1 MSLLQLMLLTV
12 LTVMTVLSALM
23 VVSVRN
29 LIHAG
34 FWLLPFFLGIGG
46 FYLILSLEF
55 LFALQLLLY
64 AGAVMVVVLFALMLT
79 RDVMNPKVRQTNR
92 LQVAAIASSASMMTF
107 LIIVI
112 YRHSAAFTTVPGEVN
127 PDTITRQLGAMLLN
141 EYVLP
146 FELTSALLLSAMLG
160 AIFLARSP
168 KVEIT
173 PEEVQEEAAD
183 ESREPAA
190 SLLRAP

>member
-1 MSLLQLMLLTV
+1 MNTLELAIIVLLTA
-12 LTVMTVLSALM
+12 MTVISALM
-23 VVSVRN
+23 VVMVRN

-79 RDVMNPKVRQTNR
+79 RDVMNPRVRQTNR
-92 LQVAAIASSASMMTF
+92 LYAAGAAASASMMAF
-107 LIIVI
+107 LIVVI
-112 YRHSAAFTTVPGEVN
+112 YRNMGRLSVLPPEV
-127 PDTITRQLGAMLLN
+127 DAGSVTRQLGTMLLN

-160 AIFLARSP
+160 AIFLARNP
-168 KVEIT
+168 KVELM
-173 PEEVQEEAAD
+173 EEEIAD
-183 ESREPAA
+183 EPGEPAA
-190 SLLRAP
+190 TLLRAP

>member
-1 MSLLQLMLLTV
+1 MSPLEIALLLFLTA
-12 LTVMTVLSALM
+12 MTVVSALM
-23 VVSVRN
+23 VVAVRN

-79 RDVMNPKVRQTNR
+79 RDVMNPHVRQTNR
-92 LQVAAIASSASMMTF
+92 LYVAAIAASASMMAF

-112 YRHSAAFTTVPGEVN
+112 YRQIAPLAAVPVEV
-127 PDTITRQLGAMLLN
+127 DTDAITRQLGATLLN

-160 AIFLARSP
+160 AIFLARNP
-168 KVEIT
+168 RIEM
-173 PEEVQEEAAD
+173 EE
-183 ESREPAA
+183 ESEG
-190 SLLRAP
+190 

>member
-1 MSLLQLMLLTV
+1 MNMLELVLLILLTA
-12 LTVMTVLSALM
+12 MTVISALM
-23 VVSVRN
+23 VVAVRN

-34 FWLLPFFLGIGG
+34 FWLLPFFLAVGG

-79 RDVMNPKVRQTNR
+79 RDVMNPRIRQTNR
-92 LQVAAIASSASMMTF
+92 LAIAAAAASASMMVF
-107 LIIVI
+107 LGEGI
-112 YRHSAAFTTVPGEVN
+112 YRSLKPLSALPGMV
-127 PDTITRQLGAMLLN
+127 DSDAITRDIGKMLLN

-160 AIFLARSP
+160 AIFLAR
-168 KVEIT
+168 T
-173 PEEVQEEAAD
+173 PRRDLEEDIQ
-183 ESREPAA
+183 
-190 SLLRAP
+190 

>member
-1 MSLLQLMLLTV
+1 MNLLELALLILLTAV
-12 LTVMTVLSALM
+12 TVFSGLM
-23 VVSVRN
+23 VVAVRN

-34 FWLLPFFLGIGG
+34 FWLLPFFLGVGG

-79 RDVMNPKVRQTNR
+79 RDVMNPRVRQTNR
-92 LQVAAIASSASMMTF
+92 LAIAAAAASASLMVI
-107 LIIVI
+107 LLNVI
-112 YRHSAAFTTVPGEVN
+112 YRSLKPLSALPGTVDSGA
-127 PDTITRQLGAMLLN
+127 ITRDLGKMLLN

-168 KVEIT
+168 RMDL
-173 PEEVQEEAAD
+173 EEEDIQ
-183 ESREPAA
+183 
-190 SLLRAP
+190 

>member
-1 MSLLQLMLLTV
+1 MSWLELALLVLLT
-12 LTVMTVLSALM
+12 TMTVVSALM

-46 FYLILSLEF
+46 FYLILALEF

-79 RDVMNPKVRQTNR
+79 RDVMNPRVRQTNR
-92 LQVAAIASSASMMTF
+92 LAFAAGAVSASMMGF
-107 LIIVI
+107 LTIVI
-112 YRHSAAFTTVPGEVN
+112 YRNIGALSTLPNAVN
-127 PDTITRQLGAMLLN
+127 PEAITRQLGVMLLT

-168 KVEIT
+168 KVEM
-173 PEEVQEEAAD
+173 EEET
-183 ESREPAA
+183 R
-190 SLLRAP
+190 

>member
-1 MSLLQLMLLTV
+1 MNALELAILV
-12 LTVMTVLSALM
+12 FLTVMTVISALM
-23 VVSVRN
+23 VVTVRN

-79 RDVMNPKVRQTNR
+79 RDVMNPRVRQTNR
-92 LQVAAIASSASMMTF
+92 LYVAAIAASASMMAF
-107 LIIVI
+107 LIVVI
-112 YRHSAAFTTVPGEVN
+112 YRNMSGLSMLPPEV
-127 PDTITRQLGAMLLN
+127 DASSMTRQLGAMLLN

-160 AIFLARSP
+160 AIFLARNP
-168 KVEIT
+168 KVELM
-173 PEEVQEEAAD
+173 EEETANEPG
-183 ESREPAA
+183 EPAA
-190 SLLRAP
+190 TLLHTP

>member
-1 MSLLQLMLLTV
+1 MSALQLAILVLLTA
-12 LTVMTVLSALM
+12 MTVISALM

-79 RDVMNPKVRQTNR
+79 RDVMNPRVRQTNR
-92 LQVAAIASSASMMTF
+92 LAIAAIAASASMMGF
-107 LIIVI
+107 LLIVI
-112 YRHSAAFTTVPGEVN
+112 YRQMGALTVVPGQVDAEA
-127 PDTITRQLGAMLLN
+127 ITRELGRMLLTD
-141 EYVLP
+141 YVLP

-160 AIFLARSP
+160 AIFLARNP
-168 KVEIT
+168 KVEL
-173 PEEVQEEAAD
+173 EEMEG
-183 ESREPAA
+183 
-190 SLLRAP
+190 

>member
-1 MSLLQLMLLTV
+1 MSVLELGMLMLLTM
-12 LTVMTVLSALM
+12 MTVVSALM
-23 VVSVRN
+23 VVVVRN

-46 FYLILSLEF
+46 FYLILSVEF

-79 RDVMNPKVRQTNR
+79 RDVMNPLIRQTNR
-92 LQVAAIASSASMMTF
+92 LVVAAVAASASMMGF

-112 YRHSAAFTTVPGEVN
+112 YRNAPTLPSVPAPVEA
-127 PDTITRQLGAMLLN
+127 DKITARLGAALLN
-141 EYVLP
+141 EYVLA

-160 AIFLARSP
+160 AIFLARNP
-168 KVEIT
+168 KAELEE
-173 PEEVQEEAAD
+173 PEQ
-183 ESREPAA
+183 
-190 SLLRAP
+190 

>member
-1 MSLLQLMLLTV
+1 MSTIELAV
-12 LTVMTVLSALM
+12 VVFLTVMTVISALM
-23 VVSVRN
+23 VVTVRN

-79 RDVMNPKVRQTNR
+79 RDVMNPRVRQTNR
-92 LQVAAIASSASMMTF
+92 LYVAAIAASASMMAF
-107 LIIVI
+107 LIVVI
-112 YRHSAAFTTVPGEVN
+112 YRNMGGLSTLPPEV
-127 PDTITRQLGAMLLN
+127 DAGSITRQLGAMLLN

-160 AIFLARSP
+160 AIFLARNP
-168 KVEIT
+168 KVELM
-173 PEEVQEEAAD
+173 EEETANEPG
-183 ESREPAA
+183 EPAA
-190 SLLRAP
+190 TLLHTP

>member
-1 MSLLQLMLLTV
+1 MSTLELALLVFLTA
-12 LTVMTVLSALM
+12 MTVVSALM
-23 VVSVRN
+23 VVAVRN

-79 RDVMNPKVRQTNR
+79 RDVMNPQIRQTNR
-92 LQVAAIASSASMMTF
+92 LYVAAIAASASMMAF
-107 LIIVI
+107 LLVVI
-112 YRHSAAFTTVPGEVN
+112 YRNMSALSALPREIDADG
-127 PDTITRQLGAMLLN
+127 ITRQLGAMLLN

-160 AIFLARSP
+160 AIFLARNP
-168 KVEIT
+168 RIEL
-173 PEEVQEEAAD
+173 EE
-183 ESREPAA
+183 ESEG
-190 SLLRAP
+190 

>member
-1 MSLLQLMLLTV
+1 MSVLELVMLIA
-12 LTVMTVLSALM
+12 LTVMTIISALM
-23 VVSVRN
+23 VVAVRN

-79 RDVMNPKVRQTNR
+79 RDVMNPNVRQTNR
-92 LQVAAIASSASMMTF
+92 LAIAASAVSAGIMVY
-107 LIIVI
+107 LASAI
-112 YRHSAAFTTVPGEVN
+112 YRSLHALALSPGAV
-127 PDTITRQLGAMLLN
+127 DADAITRELGKMLLN

-146 FELTSALLLSAMLG
+146 FELTSVLLLSAMLG

-168 KVEIT
+168 KVELE
-173 PEEVQEEAAD
+173 EEVG
-183 ESREPAA
+183 
-190 SLLRAP
+190 

>member
-1 MSLLQLMLLTV
+1 MSALETALLV
-12 LTVMTVLSALM
+12 SLTVMTVISALM

-46 FYLILSLEF
+46 FYLVLSVEF

-79 RDVMNPKVRQTNR
+79 RDVMNPLVRQTNR
-92 LQVAAIASSASMMTF
+92 LAVAAIAASASMMGF
-107 LIIVI
+107 LIVVI
-112 YRHSAAFTTVPGEVN
+112 YRQSPLVAAAPALLPSE
-127 PDTITRQLGAMLLN
+127 DITRQLGVALLN
-141 EYVLP
+141 EYVLV

-160 AIFLARSP
+160 AIFLARAP
-168 KVEIT
+168 KVEM
-173 PEEVQEEAAD
+173 EEDEE
-183 ESREPAA
+183 
-190 SLLRAP
+190 

>member
-1 MSLLQLMLLTV
+1 MSGLELLLLVLLTA
-12 LTVMTVLSALM
+12 MTVVSALM
-23 VVSVRN
+23 VVAVRN

-46 FYLILSLEF
+46 FYLVLSLEF

-79 RDVMNPKVRQTNR
+79 RDVMDPRVRQTNR
-92 LQVAAIASSASMMTF
+92 LYVAAIAVSASMMTF
-107 LIIVI
+107 LLIVI
-112 YRHSAAFTTVPGEVN
+112 YRQVGLSTMIPGTVDAEA
-127 PDTITRQLGAMLLN
+127 ITRQLGAMLLQ

-160 AIFLARSP
+160 AIFLARNP
-168 KVEIT
+168 RLEI
-173 PEEVQEEAAD
+173 EEGKQ
-183 ESREPAA
+183 
-190 SLLRAP
+190 

>member
-1 MSLLQLMLLTV
+1 MITLELTLLVFLTA
-12 LTVMTVLSALM
+12 MTVLSALM
-23 VVSVRN
+23 VVAVRN

-79 RDVMNPKVRQTNR
+79 RDVMNPRVRQTNR
-92 LQVAAIASSASMMTF
+92 LYVAAIAASASMMAF
-107 LIIVI
+107 LIIVV
-112 YRHSAAFTTVPGEVN
+112 YHNMGGLSVLPGEV
-127 PDTITRQLGAMLLN
+127 DADAITRQLGAMLLK

-160 AIFLARSP
+160 AIFLARNP
-168 KVEIT
+168 KVELI
-173 PEEVQEEAAD
+173 EEETAD
-183 ESREPAA
+183 ESGEPAA
-190 SLLRAP
+190 TLLRTP

>member
-1 MSLLQLMLLTV
+1 MSALELALLTA
-12 LTVMTVLSALM
+12 LTVMTVISALM
-23 VVSVRN
+23 VVAVRN

-79 RDVMNPKVRQTNR
+79 RDVMNPNVRQTNR
-92 LQVAAIASSASMMTF
+92 LAIAASAVSAGMMVY
-107 LIIVI
+107 LIGAI
-112 YRHSAAFTTVPGEVN
+112 YRNLGTLTLSPQAVN
-127 PDTITRQLGAMLLN
+127 AEAITRELGKMLLN

-146 FELTSALLLSAMLG
+146 FELTSVLLLSAMLG

-168 KVEIT
+168 KVELE
-173 PEEVQEEAAD
+173 EEV
-183 ESREPAA
+183 R
-190 SLLRAP
+190 

>member
-1 MSLLQLMLLTV
+1 MSVLELALLIFLTAV
-12 LTVMTVLSALM
+12 TVFSALM
-23 VVSVRN
+23 VVAVRN

-46 FYLILSLEF
+46 FYLILSVEF

-79 RDVMNPKVRQTNR
+79 RDVMNPQIRQTNR
-92 LQVAAIASSASMMTF
+92 LYVAAIAASASMMT
-107 LIIVI
+107 LLVVLI
-112 YRHSAAFTTVPGEVN
+112 YRHLGALSVPPGLV
-127 PDTITRQLGAMLLN
+127 DSDAITRRLGAMLLN

-160 AIFLARSP
+160 AIFLARNP
-168 KVEIT
+168 RIEM
-173 PEEVQEEAAD
+173 EE
-183 ESREPAA
+183 ESGE
-190 SLLRAP
+190 

>member
-1 MSLLQLMLLTV
+1 MNLLELVLLILLTA
-12 LTVMTVLSALM
+12 MTVFSGLM
-23 VVSVRN
+23 VVAVRN

-34 FWLLPFFLGIGG
+34 FWLLPFFLGVGG

-79 RDVMNPKVRQTNR
+79 RDVMNPHVRQTNR
-92 LQVAAIASSASMMTF
+92 LAIAAVATSASMIVI
-107 LIIVI
+107 LWGVI
-112 YRHSAAFTTVPGEVN
+112 YRSLKPLSALPSMVDSDA
-127 PDTITRQLGAMLLN
+127 ITRDLGKMLLN

-160 AIFLARSP
+160 AIFLARCP
-168 KVEIT
+168 RMEL
-173 PEEVQEEAAD
+173 EEED
-183 ESREPAA
+183 IP
-190 SLLRAP
+190 

>member
-1 MSLLQLMLLTV
+1 MSTLELVLLIA
-12 LTVMTVLSALM
+12 LTVMTVISALM
-23 VVSVRN
+23 VVAVRN

-79 RDVMNPKVRQTNR
+79 RDVMNPNVRQTNR
-92 LQVAAIASSASMMTF
+92 LAIAASAVSAGLMVY
-107 LIIVI
+107 LIGAI
-112 YRHSAAFTTVPGEVN
+112 YRNLGTLTHSPQAVN
-127 PDTITRQLGAMLLN
+127 AEAITRELGKMLLN
-141 EYVLP
+141 DYVLP
-146 FELTSALLLSAMLG
+146 FELTSVLLLSAMLG

-168 KVEIT
+168 KVELE
-173 PEEVQEEAAD
+173 EEV
-183 ESREPAA
+183 R
-190 SLLRAP
+190 

>member
-1 MSLLQLMLLTV
+1 MSSLELALLVLLTA
-12 LTVMTVLSALM
+12 MTIISALM

-79 RDVMNPKVRQTNR
+79 RDVMNPRVRQTNR
-92 LQVAAIASSASMMTF
+92 LAIAAVAASASLMGF

-112 YRHSAAFTTVPGEVN
+112 YRQMGALTAVPNMV
-127 PDTITRQLGAMLLN
+127 DADAITRELGRLLLTD
-141 EYVLP
+141 YVLP

-160 AIFLARSP
+160 AIFLARNP
-168 KVEIT
+168 KVEL
-173 PEEVQEEAAD
+173 EEMEG
-183 ESREPAA
+183 
-190 SLLRAP
+190 

>member
-1 MSLLQLMLLTV
+1 MSTLELVLLVLLTA
-12 LTVMTVLSALM
+12 MTVLSALM
-23 VVSVRN
+23 VVAVRN

-79 RDVMNPKVRQTNR
+79 RDVMNPHVRQTNR
-92 LQVAAIASSASMMTF
+92 LALAGAAVSASLMVF
-107 LIIVI
+107 LLGVI
-112 YRHSAAFTTVPGEVN
+112 YRSLKPLAVLPGAV
-127 PDTITRQLGAMLLN
+127 DADAITRELGRLLLHD
-141 EYVLP
+141 YVLP

-160 AIFLARSP
+160 AVFLARNP
-168 KVEIT
+168 KVEL
-173 PEEVQEEAAD
+173 EEEAG
-183 ESREPAA
+183 
-190 SLLRAP
+190 